1 MNKTFYLT
9 LVALPLMCACNGNH
23 KQSVET
29 SEGISS
35 VLEEGE
41 MEIVDTLSGS
51 DEEESA
57 TLKIGP
63 DYPIWVETQYANADY
78 DYKSITN
85 GERFA
90 IKDGVTLIDDMISNI
105 HTLEGIINDNGYQ
118 MSQFPEFYK
127 THKMAELLNRNH
139 KAAKKELQKRLPQYR
154 KYYVKTA
161 SQILWKHDMKV
172 KSSGT
177 TIWFIGAV
185 FARNANI
192 QEFHDDQCAKLRTLR
207 FKRACYKWLDANVE
221 YTYYDL

>member
-1 MNKTFYLT
+1 MNKNDLLLFA
-9 LVALPLMCACNGNH
+9 VLPLLYACNGN
-23 KQSVET
+23 QNASMETSDEASSVEA
-29 SEGISS
+29 SE
-35 VLEEGE
+35 LEEE
-41 MEIVDTLSGS
+41 KV
-51 DEEESA
+51 ESEP
-57 TLKIGP
+57 LKIGP
-63 DYPIWVETQYANADY
+63 DYETWVETQYANADY

-90 IKDGVTLIDDMISNI
+90 IKDGETLIDDMISNI
-105 HTLEGIINDNGYQ
+105 YTLEGIINDNGYQ
-118 MSQFPEFYK
+118 ISQFPDFYK
-127 THKMAELLNRNH
+127 TPKMANLLNRNH

-192 QEFHDDQCAKLRTLR
+192 QEFHEDQANKLRTLG
-207 FKRACYKWLDANVE
+207 FKSACYKWVDANVE

>member
-1 MNKTFYLT
+1 MNKIFYLT
-9 LVALPLMCACNGNH
+9 LAALPLMCACNGNH

-35 VLEEGE
+35 VLEEE
-41 MEIVDTLSGS
+41 KMEIVDTLSGV

-127 THKMAELLNRNH
+127 TPKMAELLNRNH

-192 QEFHDDQCAKLRTLR
+192 QEFHDDQCTKLRTLG
-207 FKRACYKWLDANVE
+207 FKRACYKWVDANVE

>member
-1 MNKTFYLT
+1 
-9 LVALPLMCACNGNH
+9 
-23 KQSVET
+23 
-29 SEGISS
+29 
-35 VLEEGE
+35 
-41 MEIVDTLSGS
+41 
-51 DEEESA
+51 
-57 TLKIGP
+57 
-63 DYPIWVETQYANADY
+63 
-78 DYKSITN
+78 
-85 GERFA
+85 
-90 IKDGVTLIDDMISNI
+90 
-105 HTLEGIINDNGYQ
+105 
-118 MSQFPEFYK
+118 MSQFPDFYK
-127 THKMAELLNRNH
+127 TPKMANLLNRNH

-192 QEFHDDQCAKLRTLR
+192 QEFHDDQASKLRTLG

>member
-1 MNKTFYLT
+1 MKKNYLV
-9 LVALPLMCACNGNH
+9 LFVALPLMCACNENRNASLEASSDDV
-23 KQSVET
+23 SVDK
-29 SEGISS
+29 SL
-35 VLEEGE
+35 VKVEEAE
-41 MEIVDTLSGS
+41 PEP
-51 DEEESA
+51 
-57 TLKIGP
+57 LKIGP
-63 DYPIWVETQYANADY
+63 DYEIWVETQYANAEY
-78 DYKSITN
+78 DYKSIIN

-90 IKDGVTLIDDMISNI
+90 IKDGETLIDDMISNI
-105 HTLEGIINDNGYQ
+105 HTLESIIDDSGYQ
-118 MSQFPEFYK
+118 ISQFPDFYK
-127 THKMAELLNRNH
+127 TPKMANLLNRNH

-192 QEFHDDQCAKLRTLR
+192 QEFHDDQANKLRTLG

-221 YTYYDL
+221 YTYYNL

>member
-1 MNKTFYLT
+1 MNKNILR
-9 LVALPLMCACNGNH
+9 LIVALPLLCACNGNPNA
-23 KQSVET
+23 SVET
-29 SEGISS
+29 SDEDVS
-35 VLEEGE
+35 
-41 MEIVDTLSGS
+41 VDTSLVEV
-51 DEEESA
+51 EEAEPV

-63 DYPIWVETQYANADY
+63 DYPTWVETQYANADY
-78 DYKSITN
+78 DYKSIIN

-105 HTLEGIINDNGYQ
+105 HTLEGIISDNGYQ
-118 MSQFPEFYK
+118 MSQFPDFYK
-127 THKMAELLNRNH
+127 TPKMANLLNRNH

-192 QEFHDDQCAKLRTLR
+192 QEFHDDQANKLRTLG
-207 FKRACYKWLDANVE
+207 FKRACYKWVDANVE

>member
-1 MNKTFYLT
+1 MKNNFFFL
-9 LVALPLMCACNGNH
+9 LIAFFIMCACNERR
-23 KQSVET
+23 QVAAEYQEESSEVDTSSVE
-29 SEGISS
+29 
-35 VLEEGE
+35 VEEVE
-41 MEIVDTLSGS
+41 TP
-51 DEEESA
+51 

-63 DYPIWVETQYANADY
+63 DYETWVETQYANAEY

-85 GERFA
+85 GKRFA
-90 IKDGVTLIDDMISNI
+90 ITDGVTLIDDMISNI
-105 HTLEGIINDNGYQ
+105 HTLEDIIDDNGYQ
-118 MSQFPEFYK
+118 ISKFPDFYK
-127 THKMAELLNRNH
+127 TPKMANLLKRNH
-139 KAAKKELQKRLPQYR
+139 KAAKNELQKRLPQYR

-192 QEFHDDQCAKLRTLR
+192 QEFHDDQESKLRTLG

>member
-1 MNKTFYLT
+1 MKKNYIL
-9 LVALPLMCACNGNH
+9 LIAALLSICACNENRTTV
-23 KQSVET
+23 SEASESESYVEA
-29 SEGISS
+29 SKVE
-35 VLEEGE
+35 VKEAEP
-41 MEIVDTLSGS
+41 
-51 DEEESA
+51 A
-57 TLKIGP
+57 TPKIGP
-63 DYPIWVETQYANADY
+63 EYEIWVETQYANAEY
-78 DYKSITN
+78 DYKSIIN

-90 IKDGVTLIDDMISNI
+90 INDGVTLIDDMISNI

-118 MSQFPEFYK
+118 MSQFPDFYK
-127 THKMAELLNRNH
+127 TPKMANLLSRNH

-192 QEFHDDQCAKLRTLR
+192 QEFHDDQANKLRTLG
-207 FKRACYKWLDANVE
+207 FKKACYKWIDANVE
-221 YTYYDL
+221 YTYYNL

>member
-1 MNKTFYLT
+1 MNKNYFL
-9 LVALPLMCACNGNH
+9 LLAALILICACNGSHRN
-23 KQSVET
+23 SVET
-29 SEGISS
+29 SAESS
-35 VLEEGE
+35 AVEEPIAE
-41 MEIVDTLSGS
+41 VEK
-51 DEEESA
+51 EEPVA
-57 TLKIGP
+57 LKIGP
-63 DYPIWVETQYANADY
+63 DYPTWVETQYANADY
-78 DYKSITN
+78 DYKSIVN

-118 MSQFPEFYK
+118 MSQFPDFYK
-127 THKMAELLNRNH
+127 TPKMANLLNRNH

-177 TIWFIGAV
+177 TIWFVGAV

-192 QEFHDDQCAKLRTLR
+192 QEFHDDQANKLRTLG
-207 FKRACYKWLDANVE
+207 FKRACYKWVDANVE

>member
-1 MNKTFYLT
+1 MNKIFYLT
-9 LVALPLMCACNGNH
+9 LAALLLMCACNGNH

-29 SEGISS
+29 SEG
-35 VLEEGE
+35 VAEDDV
-41 MEIVDTLSGS
+41 EIVDTLSGA
-51 DEEESA
+51 DEEGPT

-105 HTLEGIINDNGYQ
+105 HTLEGIISDNGYQ
-118 MSQFPEFYK
+118 ISQFPEFYK
-127 THKMAELLNRNH
+127 TPKMANLLNRNH

-192 QEFHDDQCAKLRTLR
+192 QEFHDDQASKLRTLG
-207 FKRACYKWLDANVE
+207 FKRACYKWVDANVE

>member
-1 MNKTFYLT
+1 MNKNFFFFLFV
-9 LVALPLMCACNGNH
+9 LHLMCACNENRYAAM
-23 KQSVET
+23 ET
-29 SEGISS
+29 SEDSTNVEYS
-35 VLEEGE
+35 DAEGE
-41 MEIVDTLSGS
+41 DN
-51 DEEESA
+51 ESA

-63 DYPIWVETQYANADY
+63 EYDTWVQTQYANADY

-85 GERFA
+85 GEKFA
-90 IKDGVTLIDDMISNI
+90 INDGVTLIDDMINNI
-105 HTLEGIINDNGYQ
+105 HTLEGIINDYGYQ
-118 MSQFPEFYK
+118 ISQYPDFYK
-127 THKMAELLNRNH
+127 TPTMAEKLNRNH

-192 QEFHDDQCAKLRTLR
+192 QEFHDDQANKLKTLG
-207 FKRACYKWLDANVE
+207 FKRACYKWVDANVE

>member
-1 MNKTFYLT
+1 MNKNILKMIA
-9 LVALPLMCACNGNH
+9 ALPLLWACNGN
-23 KQSVET
+23 QNASVNT
-29 SEGISS
+29 S
-35 VLEEGE
+35 GE
-41 MEIVDTLSGS
+41 DVSVDTSLVEV
-51 DEEESA
+51 EEAEPV

-63 DYPIWVETQYANADY
+63 DYPTWVETQYANAEY
-78 DYKSITN
+78 DYKSIIN

-90 IKDGVTLIDDMISNI
+90 IKDGVTFIDDMISNI
-105 HTLEGIINDNGYQ
+105 HTLEGIIDDSGYQ
-118 MSQFPEFYK
+118 ISQFPDFYK
-127 THKMAELLNRNH
+127 TPKMANLLNRNH

-192 QEFHDDQCAKLRTLR
+192 QEFHDDQANKLRTLG
-207 FKRACYKWLDANVE
+207 FKRACYKWVDANVE

>member
-1 MNKTFYLT
+1 MNKNFFLF
-9 LVALPLMCACNGNH
+9 LFALPLMCACNENRH
-23 KQSVET
+23 ATMET
-29 SEGISS
+29 SEESADAEYSDI
-35 VLEEGE
+35 EGE
-41 MEIVDTLSGS
+41 EN
-51 DEEESA
+51 EPA

-63 DYPIWVETQYANADY
+63 KYDTWVQTQYANADY

-90 IKDGVTLIDDMISNI
+90 INDGVTLIDDMISNI
-105 HTLEGIINDNGYQ
+105 HTLEGIINDEGYQ
-118 MSQFPEFYK
+118 ISQFPDFYK
-127 THKMAELLNRNH
+127 TPTMAEKLNRNH
-139 KAAKKELQKRLPQYR
+139 KAAKNELQKRLPQYR

-192 QEFHDDQCAKLRTLR
+192 QEFHDDQANKLKTLG
-207 FKRACYKWLDANVE
+207 FKRACYKWVDANVE

>member
-1 MNKTFYLT
+1 MNKNFLKMIVT
-9 LVALPLMCACNGNH
+9 VPLLCACNGN
-23 KQSVET
+23 QNT
-29 SEGISS
+29 S
-35 VLEEGE
+35 
-41 MEIVDTLSGS
+41 VDTL
-51 DEEESA
+51 DEDVSVDCSLVEAEEA
-57 TLKIGP
+57 EPVTLKIGP
-63 DYPIWVETQYANADY
+63 DYPAWVETQYANADY
-78 DYKSITN
+78 DYKSIIN

-90 IKDGVTLIDDMISNI
+90 IKDGVTLIDDMINNI
-105 HTLEGIINDNGYQ
+105 HTLEDIISDNGYQ
-118 MSQFPEFYK
+118 TSQFPDFYK
-127 THKMAELLNRNH
+127 TPKMANLLNRNH

-192 QEFHDDQCAKLRTLR
+192 QEFHDDQASKLRTLG
-207 FKRACYKWLDANVE
+207 FKRACYKWVDANVE